1 MCDHVRTQPGRL
13 VRAGVYGTGP
23 IRATAVDSSITAA
36 HNPLVPTQSAVD
48 ERLLDLLRR
57 RGTRSV
63 TEIAGTL
70 DVGEATVRRSL
81 RRLAGSGRV
90 IRTYGGAVLTGE
102 RTTHAP
108 TEAWPN
114 AQAKREIGAA
124 AASLVPDGATVVLSS
139 GSTVLELAIRLRGRR
154 LTAITNAID
163 VVTALADEP
172 EIEVVVLGGMLLPRS
187 RSLIGHLTD
196 RATRDLRAD
205 IVFMGASAVDLEHG
219 FMTEEVGEIQT
230 DRAMRGIARECVVLA
245 DASKLDRVAPGFMFG
260 FDQVGTLVTDGRL
273 RPAMRAALAERGL
286 RVVTAPSA
294 DLPIET
300 AGSNGSES

>member
-1 MCDHVRTQPGRL
+1 M
-13 VRAGVYGTGP
+13 
-23 IRATAVDSSITAA
+23 
-36 HNPLVPTQSAVD
+36 D
-48 ERLLDLLRR
+48 ERLLDLLRH

-63 TEIAGTL
+63 AEIAGTL

-81 RRLAGSGRV
+81 RRLSGSGRV

-102 RTTHAP
+102 RP
-108 TEAWPN
+108 IEARPN

-124 AASLVPDGATVVLSS
+124 AAGLVSDGATVVLSS
-139 GSTVLELAIRLRGRR
+139 GSTVLALARRLRGRR
-154 LTAITNAID
+154 LTVVTNAID

-172 EIEVVVLGGMLLPRS
+172 EIEVVVLGGILLPRS

-205 IVFMGASAVDLEHG
+205 VVFMGASAVDLDHG

-230 DRAMRGIARECVVLA
+230 DRAMRGIARECVILA

-260 FDQVGTLVTDGRL
+260 FDQVGTLVTDGRI
-273 RPAMRAALAERGL
+273 RPAMRSALGERGL
-286 RVVTAPSA
+286 TVVVAPSA
-294 DLPIET
+294 DLSTET
-300 AGSNGSES
+300 TGAQGTES

>member
-1 MCDHVRTQPGRL
+1 VDIDS
-13 VRAGVYGTGP
+13 P
-23 IRATAVDSSITAA
+23 ITDA
-36 HNPLVPTQSAVD
+36 HNPLVPAPTPVD

-63 TEIAGTL
+63 AEIAGTL

-81 RRLAGSGRV
+81 RRLSSSGRV

-102 RTTHAP
+102 RATKAP
-108 TEAWPN
+108 GEGPN

-124 AASLVPDGATVVLSS
+124 AAGLVPDGATVVLSS

-154 LTAITNAID
+154 LTVVTNAID
-163 VVTALADEP
+163 VVNALADEP
-172 EIEVVVLGGMLLPRS
+172 EIEVVVLGGILLPRT

-230 DRAMRGIARECVVLA
+230 DRAMRGITRECVILA

-260 FDQVGTLVTDGRL
+260 FDQVGTLVTDERI
-273 RPAMRAALAERGL
+273 RPAMRSALGERGL
-286 RVVTAPSA
+286 SVVVASSA
-294 DLPIET
+294 DPLTRPAGAQGIE
-300 AGSNGSES
+300 S